1 MVLRR
6 WGLGLGLLIGAGVA
20 VQGRI
25 NGELGARLADGVAA
39 AVVSFGSGFV
49 LLLIAVA
56 LSQRLR
62 AGLRGVRVAVAA
74 GELRRWQLLGGLCG
88 ALFVASQSLTVA
100 AVGVTAFTVGAVSGQ
115 LVSSLVVDRLGVGP
129 QGRTPV
135 TAARLGGA
143 GLAVGAVL
151 LAASSGPGS
160 DAETTTA
167 SWLGDTAGPVLLILP
182 VLAGVGLAWQQA
194 WNGRVGT
201 AGSPFAATVINF
213 GIGLLGLLVIEALV
227 LVRIGPP
234 AEFPREPWLYLG
246 GAIGVLFIAAGVLVV
261 RWVGVLLMGLSTV
274 AGQLTTSVLLD
285 WLLPAGAPLSPA
297 KLAGCGLTLTAVVV
311 ATLQSGRSEPTANSE
326 TAQDRDRTG
335 AGRCRGSGRSIRGPF
350 GRGLR

>member
-6 WGLGLGLLIGAGVA
+6 SGLGLGLLIGAGVA

-25 NGELGARLADGVAA
+25 NGELGARLADGIAA
-39 AVVSFGSGFV
+39 AVVSFGTGFV
-49 LLLIAVA
+49 LLLVAVV
-56 LSQRLR
+56 LSARLR
-62 AGLRGVRVAVAA
+62 AGLRGVRVALAA
-74 GELRRWQLLGGLCG
+74 GELRYWQLLGGLCG

-115 LVSSLVVDRLGVGP
+115 LVSSLVVDRLGIGP

-143 GLAVGAVL
+143 VLAVGAVL
-151 LAASSGPGS
+151 LAASGGPGT
-160 DAETTTA
+160 AGAATA
-167 SWLGDTAGPVLLILP
+167 SWLGETAGPVLLILP

-201 AGSPFAATVINF
+201 SGSPFAATVINF
-213 GIGLLGLLVIEALV
+213 GIGLLGLLAVEALV
-227 LVRIGPP
+227 LVRVGPP

-246 GAIGVLFIAAGVLVV
+246 GALGVLFIAAGVLVV

-285 WLLPAGAPLSPA
+285 WLLPAGAGLSPA
-297 KLAGCGLTLTAVVV
+297 KVAGCGLTLAAVVV
-311 ATLQSGRSEPTANSE
+311 ATLQTGRCGLHANAEP
-326 TAQDRDRTG
+326 AQVGDRTG
-335 AGRCRGSGRSIRGPF
+335 GSEGKRA
-350 GRGLR
+350 